1 MTRPH
6 TRSLLATFGA
16 LALCAGLLGC
26 PSPDY
31 IEIEPGHVTLKQKN
45 NSVWLKAHVRA
56 HNGTDF
62 PKAVVG
68 WQVADPSVVTIDEK
82 GRLTPLK
89 SGATEAIATYRG
101 LTASVPVEVLFAERM
116 EVSPAVL
123 QLTEYG
129 DAVDLDVK
137 VFDHRG
143 RELRDR
149 SPTFK
154 SLDSKVLTMG
164 RNAAHP
170 GKAGETQVEVRVEE
184 LKQVVSVK
192 VTGGKPAGRQSAR

>member
-1 MTRPH
+1 MTHRH
-6 TRSLLATFGA
+6 TRAVWTSFGA
-16 LALCAGLLGC
+16 LVLCAGLWGC
-26 PSPDY
+26 PSADY
-31 IEIEPGHVTLKQKN
+31 IEIDPGHVVLKQKN
-45 NSVWLKAHVRA
+45 NSVWLKAKVRA

-62 PKAVVG
+62 PKAVPA
-68 WQVADPSVVTIDEK
+68 WSVADPSVVTVDEK

-101 LTASVPVEVLFAERM
+101 LTASIPIEVLFAERM
-116 EVSPAVL
+116 EVTPATL
-123 QLTEYG
+123 ELSEYG
-129 DAVDLDVK
+129 DAVDLEVK

-149 SPTFK
+149 APTFK

-184 LKQVVSVK
+184 LIQKVGVT
-192 VTGGKPAGRQSAR
+192 VTGGRRSAR